1 MRNDLRLAST
11 IKLYNSPLVEKR
23 RCNPRPKSNEQTL
36 SEMIKSLKS
45 GWNNDLL

>member
-11 IKLYNSPLVEKR
+11 IKLYNLPLVEKR
-23 RCNPRPKSNEQTL
+23 VCNPRLKSSEESI

-45 GWNNDLL
+45 GYEF